1 MLGEGLRARA
11 SAQPRQR
18 KGSHTVV
25 SQARLGWRESGRG
38 GGCVHWLAC
47 VCVGLWWQLSETF
60 TSAEAARAM
69 AILLSQRGLAVP
81 GERQQGGARQETSST
96 GGACDLEAKTRGLQD
111 RLKG

>member
-1 MLGEGLRARA
+1 M
-11 SAQPRQR
+11 
-18 KGSHTVV
+18 
-25 SQARLGWRESGRG
+25 
-38 GGCVHWLAC
+38 
-47 VCVGLWWQLSETF
+47 WQLSETF

-81 GERQQGGARQETSST
+81 GERQQGGARQETST